1 MAVKAPSDKRFRRA
15 RVKPPRRKRSW
26 RHFAMP
32 AARAAAV
39 VAIVVYA
46 GYRGVALVTAA
57 PALRVS
63 AVTVQG
69 ARQLSAKDVVERVRG
84 LRGENIVTADLER
97 WRTEL
102 LKWAW
107 VREAS
112 FRRVLPSTIEIG
124 IVEREP
130 IGIGRFGDRLFLVSA
145 DGTMLGAYSARYAD
159 YELPIIDG
167 LHVGPVRSGL
177 LVDDVRAGLA
187 ANVIGSVGRH
197 RALRSRLAQ
206 IDVSDDEDA
215 VVMLDDDAARVHLGR
230 EQFAERLQAWLE
242 LAPTLRERVDG
253 IDYVDLRY
261 DARVF
266 VRPTAASRR

>member
-1 MAVKAPSDKRFRRA
+1 MVLY
-15 RVKPPRRKRSW
+15 
-26 RHFAMP
+26 
-32 AARAAAV
+32 AAW
-39 VAIVVYA
+39 
-46 GYRGVALVTAA
+46 RGVALVTAA
-57 PALRVS
+57 PALDVG
-63 AVTVQG
+63 AITVHG
-69 ARQLSAKDVVERVRG
+69 ARQLPVKDVLERVRG
-84 LRGENIVTADLER
+84 LRGQNIVTADLER
-97 WRTEL
+97 WRAEL

-112 FRRVLPSTIEIG
+112 FRRALPSTIEIA

-130 IGIGRFGDRLFLVSA
+130 IGIGRFGDRLYLVSA
-145 DGTMLGAYSARYAD
+145 DGTMLGAYTPRYAD

-167 LHVGPVRSGL
+167 LHVGPSRSGL

-187 ANVIGSVGRH
+187 AQVVGSVGRH
-197 RALRSRLAQ
+197 RTLAGKLAQ

-230 EQFAERLQAWLE
+230 EQFAERLQAYLD
-242 LAPTLRERVDG
+242 LAPTLRERVSA

-266 VRPTAASRR
+266 VRPATVSRR